1 MRRLVILSALVAV
14 AGCTVGPNYV
24 RPDVAVPPAFAEAP
38 PGTPTTASD
47 GPGRWWTQFGDPLL
61 ASLIERALAGNLDL
75 ATARS
80 RIAGARAQE
89 REALAARLPTVN
101 GTAGIDRIDFS
112 KNAGISSL
120 ASAFGGGGSGGGSA
134 GGSSSGGS
142 SSSQGIAL
150 PGSGITTWSLG
161 IDASWE
167 VDLFGGIQRGIEGS
181 RARTAAAEWNVR
193 DMQVS
198 VAAEVASDYLM
209 LRSLQSQIAIAQDE
223 LKRQQNTLR
232 LIAAR
237 RQVGLVA
244 DLPVRQQS
252 LQLSNVAA
260 TLPQL
265 VARARD
271 EIHAIGVLTGDG
283 ADGLSDTLSPAATL
297 PPLPDAATSPDRTP
311 PMPTGLPSDL
321 LRRRP
326 DIRVAERQLAAASA
340 DIGVAVAD
348 LYPKFNLMGMA
359 ELISTNLA
367 TLFMRNSIQTTE
379 NAAITLPIFDGGQ
392 RRGVIAERRAAYDQ
406 ALIAYKKAVLV
417 AVQDVEDALADYN
430 AELKRNAELRR
441 GVVVA
446 ERATALAQA
455 SYAAGLTD
463 FQPVLDA
470 QGSVLSNRNT
480 LAQSD
485 ATLLTDLARLY
496 KALGGGWQ
504 V

>member
-1 MRRLVILSALVAV
+1 MRRLVSLAALVALS
-14 AGCTVGPNYV
+14 ACTVGPNYV
-24 RPDVAVPPAFAEAP
+24 RPDVPVRPRFDEIPPNGPLAAP
-38 PGTPTTASD
+38 AQD
-47 GPGRWWTQFGDPLL
+47 PGRWWTQFDDPLL
-61 ASLIERALAGNLDL
+61 TSLIERAIAGNLDL

-89 REALAARLPTVN
+89 REARAARLPTLD
-101 GTAGIDRIDFS
+101 GTGSFNRVDFS

-120 ASAFGGGGSGGGSA
+120 ASAFGGGGSSGGGTTP
-134 GGSSSGGS
+134 G
-142 SSSQGIAL
+142 QGIAL
-150 PGSGITTWSLG
+150 PGSGISTWSIG
-161 IDASWE
+161 VDASWE
-167 VDLFGGIQRGIEGS
+167 VDLFGGVRRGIEGA

-193 DMQVS
+193 DVQVS

-209 LRSLQSQIAIAQDE
+209 LRSLQRQIAIAGDE
-223 LKRQQNTLR
+223 LKRQQNTLK
-232 LIAAR
+232 LITAR

-244 DLPVRQQS
+244 ELPQRQQA

-260 TLPQL
+260 TLPKL
-265 VARARD
+265 VAEARD

-297 PPLPDAATSPDRTP
+297 PALPPLPP
-311 PMPTGLPSDL
+311 GLPSDL

-326 DIRVAERQLAAASA
+326 DIRVAERQLAAATA
-340 DIGVAVAD
+340 DVGVATAD
-348 LYPKFNLMGMA
+348 LYPRFNLMGMA

-367 TLFMRNSIQTTE
+367 TLFMANSIQTTGT
-379 NAAITLPIFDGGQ
+379 AAITLPIFDGGK
-392 RRGVIAERRAAYDQ
+392 RRGVIAERRATADE
-406 ALIAYKKAVLV
+406 ALIAYKRAVLV
-417 AVQDVEDALADYN
+417 AVQDVEDALADYQ

-441 GVVVA
+441 GVDQA
-446 ERATALAQA
+446 ERATSLAQA
-455 SYAAGLTD
+455 TYNAGLSD

-496 KALGGGWQ
+496 KALGGGWSS
-504 V
+504 